1 MTLPAPGNS
10 ISANQINVEAERSGT
25 SNAPLSGSSSTP
37 QAGSLVKIYSSPNS
51 DVNQV
56 APHKYSEFYSKTFT
70 PTGTPFMLT
79 NVTYVVAQFN
89 PAQLCKFISDYG
101 GFYTTFYH
109 DGSGTLPV
117 AGDNVYTDEDLDDPY
132 IPGEFNEVVK
142 GYDYPVASTYYFNAG
157 SSQVA
162 KVETCESISA
172 FPCSPLDGTTQAAVC
187 QASVPVFPPY
197 TNQHNGSSF
206 LPVAGDLVYDGSLYY
221 LDSGY
226 YKTSTTTYIVVGA
239 NGIVSSVGACNP

>member
-70 PTGTPFMLT
+70 PTGTAFQMT
-79 NVTYVVAQFN
+79 NVTQGVGSFN
-89 PAQLCKFISDYG
+89 PAQVCKEISDYG

-109 DGSGTLPV
+109 NGSGALPV
-117 AGDNVYTDEDLDDPY
+117 AGDNIYTDEDLDNPYVPSEFVEAAKGGGDP
-132 IPGEFNEVVK
+132 VT
-142 GYDYPVASTYYFNAG
+142 STYYFNAG

-162 KVETCESISA
+162 KVEICESLSY
-172 FPCSPLDGTTQAAVC
+172 FPSSNLGTVTNVC
-187 QASVPVFPPY
+187 QKSVPTFPPY
-197 TNQHNGSSF
+197 NNVHNGTNF
-206 LPVAGDLVYDGSLYY
+206 LPIAGDLVYAGTTLSY
-221 LDSGY
+221 LASGY
-226 YKTSTTTYIVVGA
+226 YKTSTSTYILVGA
-239 NGIVSSVGACNP
+239 NGIVSSVGPCNP